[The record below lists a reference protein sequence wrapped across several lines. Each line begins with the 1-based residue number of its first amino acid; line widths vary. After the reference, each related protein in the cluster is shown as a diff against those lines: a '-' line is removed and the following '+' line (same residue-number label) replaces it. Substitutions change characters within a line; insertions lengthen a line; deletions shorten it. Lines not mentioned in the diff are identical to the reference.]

1 MSRDSIG
8 DFLTVIRNGIMRSKD
23 FVLTPHSGVRLAVA
37 KVLKNEGFINDA
49 VVVEDIN
56 GKRSLKIF
64 LRYVGGE
71 SAIHEITRESTPGR
85 RLYAKVHEFKPVIGG
100 LGISI
105 LTTNRGIMTNKEAK
119 ELQVG
124 GEIICTVW

>member
-1 MSRDSIG
+1 MSQDLIG

-23 FVLTPHSGVRLAVA
+23 FVELPHSNVRFELA
-37 KVLKNEGFINDA
+37 KILKEEGFINNIA
-49 VVVEDIN
+49 IIEDDSV
-56 GKRSLKIF
+56 KRNLKLF

-71 SAIHEITRESTPGR
+71 SAIHEIKRESRPGR
-85 RLYAKVHEFKPVIGG
+85 RLYTRTHELKPVIGG
-100 LGISI
+100 LGVSI
-105 LTTNRGIMTNKEAK
+105 LTTSRGFMTNKKAK